1 MKKKNLIFWKRHLFI
16 PIIILSS
23 IQLTGCAK
31 VSLLQ
36 DTFIIEAGESMSSDP
51 ADYAEFSKENTK
63 ASASLQIGEVDT
75 NTVGTYP
82 ASITLKDKEYPF
94 TVEVVDT
101 TAPAVK
107 LKETQILVRSTE
119 DVKPEYFID
128 TVEDMSECMYG
139 FRNPLLEMTAD
150 QVCAEFTMSQELLEG
165 KEGEDL
171 EEAVASLDEGKE
183 ELKAYSEILNPEELT
198 QNLILGEDGQYL
210 VELVVAD
217 ASGNATVSE
226 IVVFLDSTPPVV
238 EGAEPITIAYDDLTD
253 EALLVNVTATDNM
266 FGDLTGAIEYVEVQK
281 DESTESGLK
290 DIFRVL
296 DYAGNET
303 IFERSI
309 TVTNIPTYGS
319 ISANSL
325 SEGTSDKNEIPQDGF
340 DRAKAEEAFALVNEQ
355 RIANGLPALGWNENL
370 YDLACVRAQ
379 EIVEKFA
386 HERLDG
392 TSILDTLRSTGYAS
406 GGENISK
413 NGNTASK
420 TVEGWMNSEGHRENI
435 MMTYYSQGCM
445 ACYCSNGKYYWVN
458 LFNG

>member
-290 DIFRVL
+290 NIFRVL

-309 TVTNIPTYGS
+309 TVTNIPTYGTMS
-319 ISANSL
+319 VNV
-325 SEGTSDKNEIPQDGF
+325 
-340 DRAKAEEAFALVNEQ
+340 EEANTETSQ
-355 RIANGLPALGWNENL
+355 KMQEG
-370 YDLACVRAQ
+370 YHQDLAQQMLLYVNSAREEAGLNALAWDSSLEELAMERAQ
-379 EIVEKFA
+379 AIVNNFS
-386 HERLDG
+386 HEGCPDW
-392 TSILDTLRSTGYAS
+392 A
-406 GGENISK
+406 GENIFKGGTS
-413 NGNTASK
+413 NPVSRAHNW
-420 TVEGWMNSEGHRENI
+420 WMNSEGHKANI
-435 MMTYYSQGCM
+435 LYESYTKIGIS
-445 ACYCSNGKYYWVN
+445 CYTVGNKNYWVEN
-458 LFNG
+458 FAF